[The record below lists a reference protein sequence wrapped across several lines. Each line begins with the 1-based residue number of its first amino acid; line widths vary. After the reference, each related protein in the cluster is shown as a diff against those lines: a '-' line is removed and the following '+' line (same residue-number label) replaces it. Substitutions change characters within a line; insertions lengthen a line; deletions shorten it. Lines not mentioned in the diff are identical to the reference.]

1 MPAALRTG
9 RRPIRIFSAGCATG
23 EEAYTLAIIA
33 QGHANQV
40 EVTAFDVNP
49 TVVKRAKEARYST
62 WSLRDTPPPIRQ
74 RYFETDGG
82 QYVLVPEVR
91 DMVRFED
98 RNLLDDAPELWQ
110 PDAFDIVFCRNV
122 IMYFGAEAM
131 RAAVARIARS
141 LRPDGFLFMGHAET
155 LRGISRAFHLCHT
168 HETFYYQRKGTHDP
182 TRISPEATSL
192 AALPGGT
199 LPTPV
204 AIGLDT
210 SWIDVIQRASER
222 VAKLATASGPREATQ
237 PSPARADTQPILEMM
252 REERF
257 ADALELLGTFSP
269 TDPETQ
275 LLRAIVLTN
284 GGRHREAERVCA
296 ELIAADELNAGAH
309 YLLALCREHTG
320 DGDGAREHDRIRDL
334 SRSGVRDATR
344 PHGSARAAGRTPR
357 SRRRRARAGARAAR
371 VRGRVTHSALRRW
384 LQPRSARAPVPK
396 RATPLWRLG
405 VTDARIE
412 ERALALRRAFD
423 ATFAAPPADAQGA
436 MEDFLAIRIAGHP
449 HAISVAHV
457 ARLVTTPKIVHVPS
471 GRPAVLGVAAIRGA
485 LVSVHSLGILLG
497 YPGDAQP
504 PLDRG
509 RRWARRC
516 RPRVRR
522 ARRLLARRQGGGRCD
537 WSRRDHPSDRRCGH
551 EYSRPSRPAGPDHE
565 GASLDR

>member
-1 MPAALRTG
+1 VTVFERANAERFRSVVAARLGLHFDDAKLDELSDTLRVRMLAVRATTVDAYIARMDAGELGALAERLTVGETYFFRYREQFQAFAEVALPAALRTG
-9 RRPIRIFSAGCATG
+9 RRPIRILSAGCATG

-33 QGHANQV
+33 QGHASQI

-49 TVVKRAKEARYST
+49 AVVKRAKEARYST

-168 HETFYYQRKGTHDP
+168 HETFYYQRNGTHDP

-204 AIGLDT
+204 ALGLDT

-222 VAKLATASGPREATQ
+222 VAKLATERAGPRETTQ

-320 DGDGAREHDRIRDL
+320 DGDGAREHDRI
-334 SRSGVRDATR
+334 ATYLDPAFAM
-344 PHGSARAAGRTPR
+344 PHVHMGLLERRAGHLDRAAAELARALELLASEDA
-357 SRRRRARAGARAAR
+357 SR
-371 VRGRVTHSALRRW
+371 
-384 LQPRSARAPVPK
+384 
-396 RATPLWRLG
+396 
-405 VTDARIE
+405 
-412 ERALALRRAFD
+412 
-423 ATFAAPPADAQGA
+423 
-436 MEDFLAIRIAGHP
+436 
-449 HAISVAHV
+449 
-457 ARLVTTPKIVHVPS
+457 
-471 GRPAVLGVAAIRGA
+471 
-485 LVSVHSLGILLG
+485 ILL
-497 YPGDAQP
+497 Y
-504 PLDRG
+504 
-509 RRWARRC
+509 
-516 RPRVRR
+516 
-522 ARRLLARRQGGGRCD
+522 GGGF
-537 WSRRDHPSDRRCGH
+537 SREALGLLCQNELRRCGG
-551 EYSRPSRPAGPDHE
+551 SA
-565 GASLDR
+565 